1 MVNITEVLANLL
13 GLDYLILSTM
23 KDRMDEMDFKIL
35 SLLAD
40 NAQMPYTEVAKKAG
54 ISPGTVHARTK
65 KMINLGLIKGSTL
78 NLDYSKIGWKMT
90 IFLGVYLR
98 ESFMYKQVIEAL
110 RKVPE
115 IVKIHHSTGKFDIFL
130 KMHAKDSMHYRK
142 VYQDA
147 ILTIEGIKGV
157 ESFMSVEENMS
168 RHIVFE

>member
-1 MVNITEVLANLL
+1 MVDKLK
-13 GLDYLILSTM
+13 LSNM
-23 KDRMDEMDFKIL
+23 KDRVDEMDFKIL

-65 KMINLGLIKGSTL
+65 KMINLGLIKGATL
-78 NLDYSKIGWKMT
+78 KLDYSKIGWKMT
-90 IFLGVYLR
+90 IFLGLYLR

-115 IVKIHHSTGKFDIFL
+115 VVKIHHSTGKYDIFL
-130 KMHAKDSMHYRK
+130 KMHAKDSMHYRDI
-142 VYQDA
+142 YQDT
-147 ILTIEGIKGV
+147 ILLIDGIKGV

-168 RHIVFE
+168 RHISFE